1 MDNSV
6 YYVKPSDNNHPQAIF
21 DGFVRSIIS
30 ATEKGITNIKLIVSN
45 WDILDG
51 DYIVD
56 GFKLLFPHTGEQLA
70 EDLRRNR
77 AIRLE
82 NIPEE
87 GKSIGVTA
95 FSANGNLSFPDDNT
109 VALVIY
115 SDSTSLIKAQSLLWP
130 KSIDLVAVL
139 YYPTDQLNELM
150 SAMTAIKYPEEPLD
164 LTVTAYTNTF
174 SKNVADIMNKLLA
187 ISKNES
193 ATHLLNRRRMDV
205 VVEEL
210 TGGHHKVSY
219 LQFLGFLIND
229 VKYRLDY
236 SISLLHRHRRYFG
249 R

>member
-1 MDNSV
+1 
-6 YYVKPSDNNHPQAIF
+6 
-21 DGFVRSIIS
+21 
-30 ATEKGITNIKLIVSN
+30 
-45 WDILDG
+45 
-51 DYIVD
+51 
-56 GFKLLFPHTGEQLA
+56 
-70 EDLRRNR
+70 
-77 AIRLE
+77 
-82 NIPEE
+82 
-87 GKSIGVTA
+87 
-95 FSANGNLSFPDDNT
+95 
-109 VALVIY
+109 
-115 SDSTSLIKAQSLLWP
+115 
-130 KSIDLVAVL
+130 
-139 YYPTDQLNELM
+139 
-150 SAMTAIKYPEEPLD
+150 LD